1 MTLGCLAFHL
11 WRMADPSPPNGLPP
25 GPRAREVEAAVL
37 GARLP
42 AGFGTGQELL
52 FLPLTLTGFSALTAS
67 GPAER
72 RLGAWIAG
80 AQQATLSALL
90 MLKRQSDRQAGAIQA
105 TTDLS
110 GRTPARPIDCLVRWP
125 QEAWRAKSPDRAG
138 TGSGRQRCEG
148 SVANP
153 FGTEISDRDSAIFV
167 GLHCSAPRSGAQA
180 DESSS

>member
-1 MTLGCLAFHL
+1 
-11 WRMADPSPPNGLPP
+11 
-25 GPRAREVEAAVL
+25 
-37 GARLP
+37 
-42 AGFGTGQELL
+42 
-52 FLPLTLTGFSALTAS
+52 LTLTGFSALTAS

-138 TGSGRQRCEG
+138 TGSGQQRCEEA
-148 SVANP
+148 SP
-153 FGTEISDRDSAIFV
+153 RRGTATGPASRRPPA
-167 GLHCSAPRSGAQA
+167 A
-180 DESSS
+180 